1 LLKTHRSAGQHP
13 ALEKEAR
20 DKQITELRRAL
31 HACEQ
36 RQQMAALLIESVME
50 TGKQSRLDDS
60 QLCLCKAMLNSMRKT
75 RKGRA
80 RSK

>member
-1 LLKTHRSAGQHP
+1 
-13 ALEKEAR
+13 
-20 DKQITELRRAL
+20 LRRAL

-60 QLCLCKAMLNSMRKT
+60 QLRLCKAMLNSMRKT
-75 RKGRA
+75 GKGRA
-80 RSK
+80 RNK